1 MFRPFP
7 PPAPRGIVLAAA
19 CATLVLAG
27 CGSDSGE
34 PRPEQAEE
42 SMTEPGGAPGADTP
56 QARAATAD
64 LAARLEVDEGEV
76 AVIAV
81 EAVTWRD
88 GSLGCAEP
96 GTMYTQA
103 LVEGHRITLTVGGE
117 EYEYHDGGRRG
128 PFLCEDP
135 TQ

>member
-1 MFRPFP
+1 MTKRTHPLTIS
-7 PPAPRGIVLAAA
+7 ALLGVL
-19 CATLVLAG
+19 LLGG
-27 CGSDSGE
+27 CGDADQTTATDQPTEGDMSTSSPSVPGSE
-34 PRPEQAEE
+34 SPE
-42 SMTEPGGAPGADTP
+42 
-56 QARAATAD
+56 ARAAVAD
-64 LAARLEVDEGEV
+64 LASRLEVDESEV
-76 AVIAV
+76 AVMAM

-103 LVEGHRITLTVGGE
+103 LVEGHRITLAVGE
-117 EYEYHDGGRRG
+117 EQFEYHDGGRRD